1 MTRMDRVNRM
11 QTPAFPVITID
22 GPSGSG
28 KGTIAAR
35 LAARLNWHLLDS
47 GALYRLVGLAAD
59 EKDWLWPEGNT
70 PTVDQLARLGELAR
84 NLPVAFIQQHD
95 NTVRIELDGRDVTLS
110 VRTEDTGKLAS
121 RVATVSE
128 VRDGL
133 LEFQRS
139 AARLPGLVADGR
151 DMGTVVFPDAPCKFY
166 LTASAEARAER
177 RVRQLHQMGLS
188 ANLAAILDDLKAR
201 DRRDTER
208 TIAPLRPAEDAVIID
223 SSDMTIEQVMQA
235 IEPLLQPFV
244 TQ

>member
-1 MTRMDRVNRM
+1 MARMDRVNRM
-11 QTPAFPVITID
+11 QTPAVPVITID

-95 NTVRIELDGRDVTLS
+95 NTVRTELDGRDVTLS

-121 RVATVSE
+121 RVATVPE

-188 ANLAAILDDLKAR
+188 ANLAAILDDLRAR

>member
-11 QTPAFPVITID
+11 QTPAVPVITID

-59 EKDWLWPEGNT
+59 EKDWLWPEGDT

-121 RVATVSE
+121 RVATVPE

>member
-1 MTRMDRVNRM
+1 MARMDRVNRM
-11 QTPAFPVITID
+11 QTPAVPVITID

-121 RVATVSE
+121 RVATVPE

>member
-121 RVATVSE
+121 RVATVPE

>member
-1 MTRMDRVNRM
+1 MDCVNRM
-11 QTPAFPVITID
+11 QTPAVPVITID

-121 RVATVSE
+121 RVATVPE